1 MDAAAIKTLD
11 FDFNFATQQ
20 IECEPENTI
29 CNVND
34 YMTYSGVASDK
45 SVTFVENFRKGYPAE
60 GITEIVYGAFAG
72 NDATVG

>member
-1 MDAAAIKTLD
+1 
-11 FDFNFATQQ
+11 
-20 IECEPENTI
+20 
-29 CNVND
+29 
-34 YMTYSGVASDK
+34 MTYSGVATDK